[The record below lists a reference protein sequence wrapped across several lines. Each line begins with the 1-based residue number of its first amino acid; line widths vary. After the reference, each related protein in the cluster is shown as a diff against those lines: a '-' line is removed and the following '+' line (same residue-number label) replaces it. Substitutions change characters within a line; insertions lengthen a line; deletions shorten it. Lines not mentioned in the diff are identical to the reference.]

1 MAGLTE
7 HWSTG
12 QANAELGMP
21 AHNPLRRLIAK
32 LLWPVLR
39 YQVVVNRALLAE
51 MDALSKRLDAAE
63 LELARARGDIEHH
76 TGVLVR
82 HEEPLD
88 RHEFLLQH
96 LEPAIMDLL
105 RQIDLVQ
112 EKVDLGARQA
122 LARYHEGIGPIR
134 SALNEL
140 DARVHD
146 LASTVAEDAGPRV
159 ESMVTSAVHAAM
171 EEAEQARRGAW
182 REALDDV
189 WLRLNQLDLFLTEAR
204 RAFPKPPAPERL
216 AELPS
221 GFESLYQVFE
231 EAFRGPEAVVRERA
245 RAYVD
250 DLRAS
255 AGLGPVLDLGAGRG
269 ELLEVLAEA
278 GIAAY
283 GVDIEHG
290 YVERC
295 RAKGLDVRE
304 EDVRSHLAGLEE
316 RSLGAVTAIQLVEH
330 LQTDELIELVELA
343 ARALRPGGLLIL
355 ETQNPENVVVG
366 ASSFYLDPTHRRPLP
381 PPLLAFLVGA
391 RGFDAVE
398 VRRLERTEQ
407 APSLARPKPDEPWAE
422 TVGSLVDAVNYH
434 LFGPA
439 DYAIVARR
447 P

>member
-7 HWSTG
+7 HWSQG

-21 AHNPLRRLIAK
+21 ARNPVRRLIGK

-39 YQVVVNRALLAE
+39 HQVVVNRALLAE
-51 MDALSKRLDAAE
+51 IDALSKRLDQTEFE
-63 LELARARGDIEHH
+63 LLRARGDIEHH
-76 TGVLVR
+76 TAVLVR

-88 RHEFLLQH
+88 RHEFLLKH
-96 LEPAIMDLL
+96 LEPAITDLL

-134 SALNEL
+134 STLGEL
-140 DARVHD
+140 EDRLYNLQQSMNATVDAVVGAAVQASEDARR
-146 LASTVAEDAGPRV
+146 S
-159 ESMVTSAVHAAM
+159 
-171 EEAEQARRGAW
+171 AW

-204 RAFPKPPAPERL
+204 RSYPKPPPPERL
-216 AELPS
+216 AEVPT

-245 RAYVD
+245 RAYVE
-250 DLRAS
+250 DLRGC

-278 GIAAY
+278 GIEAY
-283 GVDIEHG
+283 GVDVAHG

-304 EDVRSHLAGLEE
+304 EEARSHLASLEE
-316 RSLGAVTAIQLVEH
+316 RSLGAITAIQLVEH
-330 LQTDELIELVELA
+330 LQTDELIELLELA

-366 ASSFYLDPTHRRPLP
+366 ASSFYLDPTHRRPVP
-381 PPLLAFLVGA
+381 PALLAFLVGA
-391 RGFDAVE
+391 RGFDGVE
-398 VRRLERTEQ
+398 VRRLERPEQ
-407 APSLARPKPDEPWAE
+407 PASIARPKPDEPWAE
-422 TVGSLVDAVNYH
+422 TVGSLVDVVNFH

-439 DYAIVARR
+439 DYAVVARR